1 MTGKDPIEIPLSG
14 GTFRAFIFSSGVEA
28 LDIEAFRDDRKQHFQ
43 TFYEFI
49 NFDELVRKPK
59 FGNICH
65 SGERRNPVISECS
78 GPRRPPG

>member
-28 LDIEAFRDDRKQHFQ
+28 LDIEAFRDDSKRRPM

-49 NFDELVRKPK
+49 K
-59 FGNICH
+59 FGGFEKSPKSRH
-65 SGERRNPVISECS
+65 PGERR
-78 GPRRPPG
+78 GPEPIDLPGFRLSPE

>member
-28 LDIEAFRDDRKQHFQ
+28 LDIEAFRDDRKPHFP

-49 NFDELVRKPK
+49 KEVSLSGHPP
-59 FGNICH
+59 
-65 SGERRNPVISECS
+65 SGERGCVA
-78 GPRRPPG
+78 